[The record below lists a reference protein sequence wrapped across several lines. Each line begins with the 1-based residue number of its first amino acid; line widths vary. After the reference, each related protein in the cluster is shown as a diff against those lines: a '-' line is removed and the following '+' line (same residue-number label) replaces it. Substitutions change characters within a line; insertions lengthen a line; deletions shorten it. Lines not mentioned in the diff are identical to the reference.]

1 MSGFHPEP
9 TRRRGYKSYAWYPAW
24 RPPLPE
30 FVNVYFPDKSRQARR
45 VISLTLA
52 VSGGARADASRR
64 PLQWLVRR
72 PFARRDH
79 SMIRSARASNE
90 GGIVRPSLLAG
101 FILMMSSNL
110 QQALCA
116 VYAPSPP
123 GRARPRGPT
132 CRRRPAGPAP
142 APGQELAG
150 RMEEQADARESAP
163 TPGATGAFVPRRR
176 KR

>member
-1 MSGFHPEP
+1 
-9 TRRRGYKSYAWYPAW
+9 
-24 RPPLPE
+24 
-30 FVNVYFPDKSRQARR
+30 
-45 VISLTLA
+45 
-52 VSGGARADASRR
+52 
-64 PLQWLVRR
+64 
-72 PFARRDH
+72 
-79 SMIRSARASNE
+79 MIRSARASNE

-132 CRRRPAGPAP
+132 CRRRPVGSAP

-150 RMEEQADARESAP
+150 RMEGQ
-163 TPGATGAFVPRRR
+163 TGAKERAPAPRGAGALVPPPGEP
-176 KR
+176 